1 MMQLAYLLPHLD
13 SEIERLQKARDLLAL
28 ISSSRLSPAS
38 VFESP
43 ISSKMPAQPRPPSST
58 DVHQESNAQAGE
70 PVVSLSSPSA
80 PSLVAINSAADLNPR
95 PIQRRRRR
103 SDLHSRE
110 PKLVRRKRPVVED
123 TALSGS
129 VPSGPVVISAE
140 QVRKSQELKAAEALR
155 VAEVKKAGSDLSS
168 SIGWRNRA
176 TDARSVDA
184 LLQKLINLGS
194 DDADQATAGQIS

>member
-43 ISSKMPAQPRPPSST
+43 ISSKMPAQPPSSI

>member
-28 ISSSRLSPAS
+28 ISSSRLSPAN

-43 ISSKMPAQPRPPSST
+43 ISSKMPAQPPSSI
-58 DVHQESNAQAGE
+58 DVHQESNAQVGE

-123 TALSGS
+123 TALTGS

-194 DDADQATAGQIS
+194 DDPDQATAGQIS